1 LDDWLLA
8 GSISPW
14 IIEEIHTLHQ
24 MIREQL
30 ERNPEP
36 SISVLDSQRVKTT
49 ESGGDCG
56 FDGKKVKGRKRQIL
70 IDTNGLL
77 LRALVHTADMTES
90 KVENG

>member
-1 LDDWLLA
+1 LDDPLLA

-24 MIREQL
+24 MVREQL

-36 SISVLDSQRVKTT
+36 LISVLDSQSAKTT

-56 FDGKKVKGRKRQIL
+56 FDAKK
-70 IDTNGLL
+70 D
-77 LRALVHTADMTES
+77 
-90 KVENG
+90 